1 VIREDTVLSSTSQFF
16 SSGGHGS
23 RNEEEREVGGFG
35 IRESLST
42 AVYVSTEPDRKLL
55 LNILMPRPTM
65 IDVVGLAIVV
75 VG

>member
-1 VIREDTVLSSTSQFF
+1 VLPSTSQFF
-16 SSGGHGS
+16 SSGGGGHGS

-42 AVYVSTEPDRKLL
+42 AVYVSAEPDRKLL
-55 LNILMPRPTM
+55 LNILMLRPTM
-65 IDVVGLAIVV
+65 IDAVGLSIVI

>member
-1 VIREDTVLSSTSQFF
+1 MAV
-16 SSGGHGS
+16 GMKK
-23 RNEEEREVGGFG
+23 REVGGFG
-35 IRESLST
+35 MRESLST

-65 IDVVGLAIVV
+65 IDAVGLSIVI